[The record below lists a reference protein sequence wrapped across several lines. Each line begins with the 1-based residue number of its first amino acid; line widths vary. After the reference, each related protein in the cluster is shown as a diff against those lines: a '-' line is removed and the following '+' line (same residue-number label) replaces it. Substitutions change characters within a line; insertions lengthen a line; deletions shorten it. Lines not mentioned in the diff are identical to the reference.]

1 MRRMRIRICVL
12 LTLLVFCIGSISINI
27 HDFIHGNPDNVTPI
41 SQYDEKTTVPVPE
54 FPSLAIPL
62 AIIVGII
69 GGILWLSSLGDN

>member
-1 MRRMRIRICVL
+1 MKIRIVIL
-12 LTLLVFCIGSISINI
+12 LTLLVFCIGSISINF
-27 HDFIHGNPDNVTPI
+27 HDFIQGNPDNGTLI
-41 SQYDEKTTVPVPE
+41 SQSDEKSIVPVPE